1 METKIEIPSCIRELD
16 KSLKWARKIA
26 KDPDSAS
33 QFEVELA
40 ASLLGIRN
48 MLADA
53 RIFIGQCKH
62 NVRSTSTVRS
72 ASKTRNVKGT
82 GDAK

>member
-1 METKIEIPSCIRELD
+1 METKIEIPSCIKELD

-26 KDPDSAS
+26 KDPEGAS

-40 ASLLGIRN
+40 ATLLGIRN

-53 RIFIGQCKH
+53 RIFIGQCKKAR
-62 NVRSTSTVRS
+62 V
-72 ASKTRNVKGT
+72 VKMQAT
-82 GDAK
+82 AARRMKDAKK

>member
-40 ASLLGIRN
+40 ATLLGIRN

-53 RIFIGQCKH
+53 RIFIGQCKKARAAKEQG
-62 NVRSTSTVRS
+62 RSPR
-72 ASKTRNVKGT
+72 R
-82 GDAK
+82 GDGKQ

>member
-1 METKIEIPSCIRELD
+1 METKIEIPANIKELD

-53 RIFIGQCKH
+53 RVFIGQCKH
-62 NVRSTSTVRS
+62 NKRS
-72 ASKTRNVKGT
+72 ASKVRNI
-82 GDAK
+82 

>member
-1 METKIEIPSCIRELD
+1 METKIEIPSCIKELD

-26 KDPDSAS
+26 KDPDGAS

-40 ASLLGIRN
+40 TSLLGIRN

-53 RIFIGQCKH
+53 RIYIGQCK
-62 NVRSTSTVRS
+62 RKMQDASKLRD
-72 ASKTRNVKGT
+72 ASKTRSVKGT

>member
-1 METKIEIPSCIRELD
+1 METKIEIPVNIKELD
-16 KSLKWARKIA
+16 KSLKWARKIT

-33 QFEVELA
+33 QFEIELA

-53 RIFIGQCKH
+53 RIFIGQCKQKAQIQRAH
-62 NVRSTSTVRS
+62 
-72 ASKTRNVKGT
+72 KETRGK

>member
-1 METKIEIPSCIRELD
+1 METKIEIPSCIKELD

-26 KDPDSAS
+26 KDPDGAS
-33 QFEVELA
+33 QFEIELA

-53 RIFIGQCKH
+53 RIFIGQCKKARV
-62 NVRSTSTVRS
+62 VREQGRS
-72 ASKTRNVKGT
+72 PRR
-82 GDAK
+82 GDGKQ